1 MKKVRCRLFSATLIW
16 LMEVNVNSPDN
27 YACRWRREPSVD
39 LGDSAPLVPPAT
51 DQGSNSQEASQD
63 VPPKTSQ
70 WEVRI

>member
-51 DQGSNSQEASQD
+51 DQGSKYAPGWGRLDGAMVSG
-63 VPPKTSQ
+63 K
-70 WEVRI
+70 R